1 MTFASFPTPFW
12 KALLGK
18 LQLFGLWL
26 AGFGMFGVL
35 LLTYVDSI
43 IPLTPIPDATLAWLC
58 TQGTLWWWAA
68 GLAALGSSAG
78 CLTVYWLVRRMR
90 QRFLG
95 RSLLAQRLSPDRQA
109 RIEQLIRQYDI
120 LALAVAAIMPPPFPF
135 KPFII
140 CAGLL
145 EFHQGRLFV
154 GLFIGRALRY
164 GTLAY
169 LSMRYGNEALGM
181 LQQHTGWFFLGI
193 GVIVAVLGVYFLV
206 RWYVFRR
213 PAVAATRLSP
223 DMQP

>member
-1 MTFASFPTPFW
+1 
-12 KALLGK
+12 
-18 LQLFGLWL
+18 
-26 AGFGMFGVL
+26 
-35 LLTYVDSI
+35 
-43 IPLTPIPDATLAWLC
+43 
-58 TQGTLWWWAA
+58 
-68 GLAALGSSAG
+68 
-78 CLTVYWLVRRMR
+78 MR